1 LLFYNTLYTHFE
13 MRFIKGENTVNVAA
27 DD

>member
-1 LLFYNTLYTHFE
+1 LLFYNTLYTRFE
-13 MRFIKGENTVNVAA
+13 TRFVKILNVNVAA

>member
-1 LLFYNTLYTHFE
+1 MHFE
-13 MRFIKGENTVNVAA
+13 MRFVKGENTVNVAA

>member
-1 LLFYNTLYTHFE
+1 
-13 MRFIKGENTVNVAA
+13 MRFVKGENTVNVAA

>member
-1 LLFYNTLYTHFE
+1 LLFYNTLFT
-13 MRFIKGENTVNVAA
+13 RFQSFVKGENTVNVAV

>member
-1 LLFYNTLYTHFE
+1 LLFCNTLYTRFE
-13 MRFIKGENTVNVAA
+13 TRFVKGENIVNVAA